1 MCHWCHCVID
11 VTVCHWCHPVMM
23 SLSLTSLWITDVT
36 DASMSLMSLCD
47 CGSLMSLCHW
57 CHCVTGV
64 TVCHWCH
71 YVIDVTVSLMSLY
84 HWCHYVTMS
93 AAPYKSLFCSYH
105 IFMSSVIYL
114 SDEGLTL
121 ETSALKLFSWPI
133 YVINSV
139 DDPKLPYYTL
149 QLTQHHSFFR
159 NVPPLL
165 LNSCTATCNRFD
177 TCNMEM
183 KQFFPFI

>member
-1 MCHWCHCVID
+1 MCHWYHCVINVTDATLSWCHCHWRHCGSLMSPMPPCHWCHYVTVDHWCHCVID
-11 VTVCHWCHPVMM
+11 VTV
-23 SLSLTSLWITDVT
+23 SLVSLCVTDVT
-36 DASMSLMSLCD
+36 MSLML
-47 CGSLMSLCHW
+47 LCHW
-57 CHCVTGV
+57 CHCIT
-64 TVCHWCH
+64 
-71 YVIDVTVSLMSLY
+71 D
-84 HWCHYVTMS
+84 VTMS
-93 AAPYKSLFCSYH
+93 AASYKSLFCSYH
-105 IFMSSVIYL
+105 ILMSSVIYL

-121 ETSALKLFSWPI
+121 ETSALKLFTWPI

-149 QLTQHHSFFR
+149 PLTQHHSFFR

-165 LNSCTATCNRFD
+165 LNSCTATCNWFV

>member
-1 MCHWCHCVID
+1 
-11 VTVCHWCHPVMM
+11 
-23 SLSLTSLWITDVT
+23 
-36 DASMSLMSLCD
+36 MSLC
-47 CGSLMSLCHW
+47 
-57 CHCVTGV
+57 VT
-64 TVCHWCH
+64 
-71 YVIDVTVSLMSLY
+71 DVTVSLMSLCVTDVTMSLMLL
-84 HWCHYVTMS
+84 CHCITDVTMS

-105 IFMSSVIYL
+105 ILMSSVIYL

-121 ETSALKLFSWPI
+121 QMSALKLFTWPI

-139 DDPKLPYYTL
+139 DDPKLPYFTL
-149 QLTQHHSFFR
+149 PLTQHHSFFR

-165 LNSCTATCNRFD
+165 LNSCTATCNRFV

>member
-1 MCHWCHCVID
+1 MSLMSLWITDVTVCHWCHCVID
-11 VTVCHWCHPVMM
+11 VTV
-23 SLSLTSLWITDVT
+23 
-36 DASMSLMSLCD
+36 SLMSLCVTD
-47 CGSLMSLCHW
+47 VTMSLMLLCH
-57 CHCVTGV
+57 CIT
-64 TVCHWCH
+64 
-71 YVIDVTVSLMSLY
+71 D
-84 HWCHYVTMS
+84 VTMS

-105 IFMSSVIYL
+105 ILMSSVIYL

-121 ETSALKLFSWPI
+121 QMSALKLFTWPI

-149 QLTQHHSFFR
+149 PLTQHHSFFR

-165 LNSCTATCNRFD
+165 LNSCTATCNRFV

>member
-1 MCHWCHCVID
+1 
-11 VTVCHWCHPVMM
+11 M
-23 SLSLTSLWITDVT
+23 SKCDKNKKVAWEVQPSV
-36 DASMSLMSLCD
+36 SLMSLCVTD
-47 CGSLMSLCHW
+47 ATLSW
-57 CHCVTGV
+57 CHCHYV
-64 TVCHWCH
+64 TV
-71 YVIDVTVSLMSLY
+71 ITDVTVSLMSLCRWCHCVTDVTMSLMLLC
-84 HWCHYVTMS
+84 HWCHCITDVTVS

-105 IFMSSVIYL
+105 ILMSSVIYL

-121 ETSALKLFSWPI
+121 ETSALKLFTWPI

-149 QLTQHHSFFR
+149 PLTQHHSFFR

-165 LNSCTATCNRFD
+165 LNSCTATCNRFV

>member
-1 MCHWCHCVID
+1 MRCSQVCHWCHCVSLMPPCHDVTVIDATVDHWCHQCLCVID
-11 VTVCHWCHPVMM
+11 VTM
-23 SLSLTSLWITDVT
+23 SLWIT
-36 DASMSLMSLCD
+36 
-47 CGSLMSLCHW
+47 
-57 CHCVTGV
+57 
-64 TVCHWCH
+64 
-71 YVIDVTVSLMSLY
+71 DVTVSLMSLVSLCVTDVTMSLMLLC
-84 HWCHYVTMS
+84 HWCHCITDVTMS

-105 IFMSSVIYL
+105 ILMSSVIYL

-121 ETSALKLFSWPI
+121 ETSALKLFTWPI

-149 QLTQHHSFFR
+149 PLTQHHSFFR

-165 LNSCTATCNRFD
+165 LNSCTATCNRFV